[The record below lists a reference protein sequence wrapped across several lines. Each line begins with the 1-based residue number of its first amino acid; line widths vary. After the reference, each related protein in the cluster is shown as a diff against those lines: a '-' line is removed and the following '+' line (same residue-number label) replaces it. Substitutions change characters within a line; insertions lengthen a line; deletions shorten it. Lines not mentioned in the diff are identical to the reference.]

1 MTTRRTRWLV
11 GFATGAGLVVAG
23 LAVSLMIW
31 AEQESVENINSH
43 VAQMAP
49 WLLLWRIGVFAILVL
64 FWDELAGWAAKAFAL
79 NSESGVELARWR
91 WRAATGLVLMDLVL
105 VEDLIGRIQHALI

>member
-1 MTTRRTRWLV
+1 MTSRRTRWLV
-11 GFATGAGLVVAG
+11 GFATGAALLVVG
-23 LAVSLMIW
+23 ISISLIMW
-31 AEQESVENINSH
+31 AEQESIEKINTR

-49 WLLLWRIGVFAILVL
+49 WLLLWRIGVFAILIL
-64 FWDELAGWAAKAFAL
+64 YWNELTGWATNAFAL

>member
-1 MTTRRTRWLV
+1 MTSRRTRWVV

-23 LAVSLMIW
+23 IAIGLIMW
-31 AEQESVENINSH
+31 AEQESVEKINAH
-43 VAQMAP
+43 VAHMAP
-49 WLLLWRIGVFAILVL
+49 WLLLWRIGVFAILIL
-64 FWDELAGWAAKAFAL
+64 YWNELVGWATKAFVL
-79 NSESGVELARWR
+79 NRESGVELVRWR